1 MTKNMIGKSVGTV
14 VSLWRNRSVLLA
26 ISRSELLK
34 RYAGSALGASWL
46 VIYPACLLSIYLFVY
61 MVVFQIRLP
70 DKTPMEYVIY
80 VFAGLIPYIG
90 FMESMNSG
98 ASSIRSN
105 MHLVK
110 NVMLP
115 IDLIPARAVIV
126 AMTSQLVGLAILVC
140 MVLFEIGFSYHFLWL
155 PLVLAAQFLFL
166 LGLVW
171 ILSTMAV
178 LLPDLLQIVS
188 LITLML
194 IFLTPIGFT
203 PDMVPSELMLIVD
216 FNPLYYLIELFRYC
230 LVYQEFPPL
239 SLVVINVVMCLTSVF
254 CGAWFF
260 TSIKE
265 VLVDYE

>member
-1 MTKNMIGKSVGTV
+1 MTENVIRSSLGTIE
-14 VSLWRNRSVLLA
+14 SLWRNRGVLLA

-46 VIYPACLLSIYLFVY
+46 VIYPVCLLSIYLFVY
-61 MVVFQIRLP
+61 MVVFQMRLP
-70 DKTPMEYVIY
+70 DKTPLEYVIY

-98 ASSIRSN
+98 AAAIRSN

-110 NVMLP
+110 TVMLP
-115 IDLIPARAVIV
+115 IELIPVRSVVV
-126 AMTSQLVGLAILVC
+126 AMASQLVSLTILVS

-155 PLVLAAQFLFL
+155 PLAFIVQFLFL
-166 LGLVW
+166 LGIVW
-171 ILSTMAV
+171 ILSAMTV
-178 LLPDLLQIVS
+178 LLPDILQIVS
-188 LITLML
+188 LLTLML

-203 PDMVPSELMLIVD
+203 PEMVPSALMLIVD
-216 FNPLYYLIELFRYC
+216 FNPLYYMIEIFRYC

-239 SLVVINVVMCLTSVF
+239 SLVVINLAMCFVSVF
-254 CGAWFF
+254 GGAWFF
-260 TSIKE
+260 HSIKE